1 MKKIILIAVCVM
13 FAVAAITSISST
25 SYISNQEID
34 KIVFNKSQAQAQ
46 LIAKNI
52 EYVLEQ
58 SVQPLADL
66 QTLVESLKQRPDIS
80 YAVVINKNIEAIAHS
95 DNKKIGKI
103 YDDNYTITGAGK
115 GEPKHSKWYAD
126 VQQVWVYDI
135 MTPVYV
141 DGELYGAF
149 DIGVPIT
156 EVSAAVKDIVF
167 TQLTAI
173 ISIFLICVCVLMWL
187 LSRFFKPLLALQE
200 ALKNISTGD
209 GDLTL
214 RLPVYGNDEI
224 AHISRAFNAFVEKY

>member
-1 MKKIILIAVCVM
+1 M

-103 YDDNYTITGAGK
+103 
-115 GEPKHSKWYAD
+115 
-126 VQQVWVYDI
+126 
-135 MTPVYV
+135 
-141 DGELYGAF
+141 
-149 DIGVPIT
+149 
-156 EVSAAVKDIVF
+156 
-167 TQLTAI
+167 
-173 ISIFLICVCVLMWL
+173 
-187 LSRFFKPLLALQE
+187 
-200 ALKNISTGD
+200 
-209 GDLTL
+209 
-214 RLPVYGNDEI
+214 
-224 AHISRAFNAFVEKY
+224 